1 MFETTDELLK
11 QIRLGEDSSLELKDL
26 RYKGN
31 QVNDPHRNSM
41 ADELAA
47 MANTANGVFVLGV
60 DDKSRTVVGIPEDKL
75 DVVETWV
82 CGICN
87 DLITPQLFPDSKDS
101 SRYRRRCGT
110 GYCQS
115 RRPQE
120 SLCPSKPRR
129 LLP

>member
-82 CGICN
+82 RGICN
-87 DLITPQLFPDSKDS
+87 DLITPSFSAGFEK
-101 SRYRRRCGT
+101 SR
-110 GYCQS
+110 
-115 RRPQE
+115 
-120 SLCPSKPRR
+120 SLLMMVWNG
-129 LLP
+129 LLSE